1 MIDRP
6 VVEVRGLSKTY
17 PGLSPV
23 EALKSVD
30 LTVWPGEYV
39 SVAGPSGSGKSTLL
53 HILGLLDRATGG
65 EYLFDGF
72 DTSLLNDVE
81 RAALR
86 GQRIGFVF
94 QSFHL
99 LSRRSVLENVLIGQ
113 LYNRTPKRDRE
124 RRARRV
130 LERVGLGHRVDF
142 KPSVLSG
149 GERQRVAIARGLVS
163 EPHLILC
170 DEPTG
175 NLDSVTSQ
183 SILELFSELNRDGL
197 TIVVITHDESISA
210 HSQRAVHI
218 VDGVLTEDAPITGSP
233 T

>member
-1 MIDRP
+1 MISESLHLLCELW
-6 VVEVRGLSKTY
+6 VVGR
-17 PGLSPV
+17 
-23 EALKSVD
+23 D
-30 LTVWPGEYV
+30 
-39 SVAGPSGSGKSTLL
+39 
-53 HILGLLDRATGG
+53 
-65 EYLFDGF
+65 
-72 DTSLLNDVE
+72 
-81 RAALR
+81 RAALA
-86 GQRIGFVF
+86 G
-94 QSFHL
+94 
-99 LSRRSVLENVLIGQ
+99 RSAGS
-113 LYNRTPKRDRE
+113 P
-124 RRARRV
+124 APRV
-130 LERVGLGHRVDF
+130 LERVGLGHRLDF